1 MLSREDAASDNGTVF
16 IRENGELRCV
26 NEPTSRPVAGDGQY
40 ERTKRCRLFD
50 RSFSVKLCMENVC
63 DAQSSGGARRLE
75 HFVFTY
81 TKEGSLRYSA
91 KSLFSMCLLFIA
103 DNVQHVDSLLGF
115 PEQMAER
122 LFTAAEEKRKFSHG
136 DTGLKALQ
144 IFTEAYGDLVL
155 KSLCLRNRFL
165 LVSEKLEEIK
175 MFRSLQTL
183 DLFGCKLGDSHEI
196 LSHLTS
202 EAMSSLT
209 QLYLGDNCL
218 SDSGLR
224 KLTAPVRVMRRGL
237 GNLQLLDLS
246 YNPISEE
253 TVRYLSCFSNL
264 RGLDISGTKV
274 EVIPPE
280 SYQLNASE
288 EYRIKSVLCEDR
300 SILMFY
306 SPFQLGEL
314 VHQIL
319 HDTMGFVFS
328 ETPMKDFC
336 HSSCKTQGW
345 AEQVVNQWE
354 VYMSELSKPKKGL
367 QSRTDALRFYGRKFF
382 HEKREVPPL
391 NSKISDGTNKRIQ
404 FYKPIPNGQTQPSAD
419 TKHLTVTVSHKKRK
433 RSLGSRQKDF
443 ADSDC
448 SGKHQSVLPLTAEDW
463 DLLNSY

>member
-274 EVIPPE
+274 E
-280 SYQLNASE
+280 
-288 EYRIKSVLCEDR
+288 
-300 SILMFY
+300 
-306 SPFQLGEL
+306 LGEL

-354 VYMSELSKPKKGL
+354 VYMSELSKPKK
-367 QSRTDALRFYGRKFF
+367 DGRKFF